1 MSHVLR
7 TVAVVQA
14 RMSSTRFPGKVL
26 ADLGGKPMLAHIIER
41 LQLAEMLDQVVVA
54 TTDRSE
60 DDAVADFASACGARV
75 TRGSLADVLGRYVL
89 AAGEHDADVVVRIT
103 ADCPLV
109 DPELVD
115 RLVRVRAA
123 ADAEYASNVL
133 EPSYPEGYD
142 AEVLTAECLR
152 RIDVEST
159 LDYEREH
166 VTPRIREHPDEYR
179 TAQLRNDRDLT
190 WIRLTVDVHAD
201 LERVR
206 TILDALPSSPPPD
219 LGAVVAYFEG
229 HAELWDQRHLP
240 ARNER
245 YLAQRAAAQG
255 RRPPG

>member
-60 DDAVADFASACGARV
+60 DDAVADFASACGA
-75 TRGSLADVLGRYVL
+75 
-89 AAGEHDADVVVRIT
+89 
-103 ADCPLV
+103 LV

-190 WIRLTVDVHAD
+190 WIRLTVDVPAD